1 MLYPP
6 KKVRQKEKFPFFDL
20 LLSPFCVLMVE
31 TMIMEKDRFDIL
43 SRKVRGKLLALAR
56 SFALPSGVEPDDVVQ
71 EAMIA
76 LWELTE
82 QGYPMK
88 DTEAMAIRL
97 TKNICVE
104 HYRKAHL
111 ELQAL
116 THDNYLG
123 GTEATVLTDREDL
136 RRIQESIYGSLTTT
150 QREYL
155 HLRNDE
161 GLSLDEIAT
170 RTGKPKTS
178 IKSTLSKARKQML
191 ELIKGQL

>member
-1 MLYPP
+1 MPL
-6 KKVRQKEKFPFFDL
+6 
-20 LLSPFCVLMVE
+20 FCVLIVE

-43 SRKVRGKLLALAR
+43 SRSIRGKLLALAR
-56 SFALPSGVEPDDVVQ
+56 SFPLPSGVEPDDVVQ

-82 QGYPMK
+82 QGYPIQ
-88 DTEAMAIRL
+88 DAEAMAIRL
-97 TKNICVE
+97 TKNICVG
-104 HYRKAHL
+104 HHRKARL

-136 RRIQESIYGSLTTT
+136 KRIQESIYGSLTTT

-170 RTGKPKTS
+170 LTGKPKTS

>member
-1 MLYPP
+1 MWCD
-6 KKVRQKEKFPFFDL
+6 KENFFPFFDL
-20 LLSPFCVLMVE
+20 LLPLFCVLIVE

>member
-1 MLYPP
+1 
-6 KKVRQKEKFPFFDL
+6 
-20 LLSPFCVLMVE
+20 
-31 TMIMEKDRFDIL
+31 MEKDRFDIL

-111 ELQAL
+111 ELQVL

-136 RRIQESIYGSLTTT
+136 KRIQESIYSSLTTT
-150 QREYL
+150 EREYPSPQGRL
-155 HLRNDE
+155 SFRLPQYRNQSVISP
-161 GLSLDEIAT
+161 L
-170 RTGKPKTS
+170 
-178 IKSTLSKARKQML
+178 
-191 ELIKGQL
+191 